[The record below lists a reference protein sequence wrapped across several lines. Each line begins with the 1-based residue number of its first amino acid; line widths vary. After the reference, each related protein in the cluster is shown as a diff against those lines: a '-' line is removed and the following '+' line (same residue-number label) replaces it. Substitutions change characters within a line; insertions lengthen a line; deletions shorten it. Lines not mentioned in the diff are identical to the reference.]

1 MVLGY
6 EVGDGAHALDVE
18 QLIKHLQGTQVIN
31 PGGGSNEVDDNNT
44 SDLTIRAKSGDLLV
58 NGSVVSA
65 AEETADLSGLVDA
78 DNPRKVLVY
87 RDSAGNLQTNAGSAE
102 SAQPS
107 GAARRD
113 AYRPAPPTENAT
125 TIVVLAT
132 VWLPAGASSIAN
144 ADIRDR
150 RLASLF
156 EIDTLDAQT
165 VQTVSINNNGSSIT
179 VSDDLA
185 LNRGQA
191 VTGPVDDSYLL
202 INEKDLSDGVREAIS
217 SRSGRFGGLLFLH
230 DDTNNNSSL
239 FIMSVLKVN
248 IISDPDGAFST
259 TKGNQGTTNVYHDNN
274 DNTIYI
280 ENETGGPANY
290 EFVILA
296 GGD

>member
-18 QLIKHLQGTQVIN
+18 QLVKHLQGTQVIN

-65 AEETADLSGLVDA
+65 SEETANLSSLVDA

-107 GAARRD
+107 GATRRD
-113 AYRPAPPTENAT
+113 AYRPAPPTKDAT

-132 VWLPAGASSIAN
+132 VWLPAGASSVAN

-150 RLASLF
+150 RLASTL

-165 VQTVSINNNGSSIT
+165 VQADDVDLKNTIEKTQNGIFLSRDSLKAPLIET
-179 VSDDLA
+179 HRL
-185 LNRGQA
+185 
-191 VTGPVDDSYLL
+191 VD
-202 INEKDLSDGVREAIS
+202 V
-217 SRSGRFGGLLFLH
+217 
-230 DDTNNNSSL
+230 DDTNRVEAFDYTSRGNAILYINDRLGTRNSA
-239 FIMSVLKVN
+239 IVHHYGQVN
-248 IISDPDGAFST
+248 VTLVSDPGNHFST
-259 TKGNQGTTNVYHDNN
+259 TANNSGTINIYHNN
-274 DNTIYI
+274 GDNTVYI
-280 ENETGGPANY
+280 ENETGSDTRINY
-290 EFVILA
+290 TVIGI
-296 GGD
+296 GG